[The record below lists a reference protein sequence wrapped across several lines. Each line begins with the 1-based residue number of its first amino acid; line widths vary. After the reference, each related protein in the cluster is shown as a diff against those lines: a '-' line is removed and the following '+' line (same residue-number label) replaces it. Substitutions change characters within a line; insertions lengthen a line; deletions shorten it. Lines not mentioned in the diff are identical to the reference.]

1 MSIYDSRQTYL
12 KLASVIHNYDKISCT
27 ELANKYIEKK
37 NSLLADNYFAA
48 LIINNWSTIYKL
60 KSSVLFCKNITCED
74 CYDWLVQGILAVLK
88 DKKWLDKSSSL
99 YQDPNAFD
107 KMLTIAI
114 SHIRISSLKYL
125 SRKCRIGDN
134 YTCSLDEMKENI
146 GFDFPYTDSDTSNTD
161 YIVQYYI
168 DHDRIFDA
176 LLVDLICYGD
186 TQVYDQRLKRLKFSP
201 IKLSSN
207 LSLLNNKYIETFVN
221 KYNNVC
227 DQHLIDIRNWVN
239 ETESYT
245 VARKI
250 RTTFKKIR
258 DDLCNN
264 KDLNKNL
271 IV

>member
-1 MSIYDSRQTYL
+1 MSIYDTRQIYL

-27 ELANKYIEKK
+27 DLVSKYIENKD
-37 NSLLADNYFAA
+37 NSLADNYFAA
-48 LIINNWSTIYKL
+48 LIINNWDTIYKL
-60 KSSVLFCKNITCED
+60 KSSVSFCKNITHED
-74 CYDWLVQGILAVLK
+74 CYEWLVQGILFVLK
-88 DKKWLDKSSSL
+88 YEKWLDKSSSL
-99 YQDPNAFD
+99 YQDPASFD
-107 KMLTIAI
+107 KLLTIAI
-114 SHIRISSLKYL
+114 SHIRLSNLNYL
-125 SRKCRIGDN
+125 SRKGRIGAN
-134 YTCSLDEMKENI
+134 YTYSLDEMKENI

-161 YIVQYYI
+161 YIIQYYI
-168 DHDRIFDA
+168 DHDKIFA
-176 LLVDLICYGD
+176 AVLIDLICYGD
-186 TQVYDQRLKRLKFSP
+186 TQVYDQQLKRLKFSS

-221 KYNNVC
+221 KYNNVSE
-227 DQHLIDIRNWVN
+227 QHLIDIRKWAN
-239 ETESYT
+239 ESGSYT